1 MFLKLIFDKECT
13 LFFFFL
19 YLFKSS
25 TIASQSG
32 KHANLLRGF
41 NVFSEISKAF
51 ESTQAEKNDISRCC
65 FISYSVNE

>member
-13 LFFFFL
+13 LFSFS

-32 KHANLLRGF
+32 KHANILRGF
-41 NVFSEISKAF
+41 NVFSEIS
-51 ESTQAEKNDISRCC
+51 
-65 FISYSVNE
+65 YSVLNRPKQKKMTLAGVALFHIQ

>member
-32 KHANLLRGF
+32 KHANILRGF
-41 NVFSEISKAF
+41 NVFSEIS
-51 ESTQAEKNDISRCC
+51 
-65 FISYSVNE
+65 YSVLNRPKQKKMTLAGVALFHIQ